1 MAGGS
6 GRRRVTGSR
15 RRPASSSAERSR
27 ASAPRRWTTSTG
39 SAPGTGSSSSGSSSG
54 GFNILAA
61 LLSLFGAG
69 SAGAGGCLPRT
80 KGCGLI
86 GIIGLVIIAIIVV
99 IALQQCGGCDL
110 FTKNPTSNPTTTSSG
125 TVTSPTVTNPTTTY
139 TPSGET
145 HQWLVMLYQGADDNV
160 LEKDIYVDLNEAE
173 MVGSSE
179 DVMIVAQ
186 IDRYNGGYSGD
197 GNWTETRR
205 YIVQRDQNLEKLA
218 SQQVGGLGELNM
230 ASSQTLVD
238 FAMWAIQTYPADR
251 YALIMSDH
259 GMGWPG
265 GWTDASS
272 SGGGDSSIPIA
283 SAIGEMIYLHQLDD
297 ALSLI
302 RTQTGIDKLDIVGLD
317 ACLMAQLE
325 VFTALAPH
333 AHYCVASEE
342 VEPALGWAYAGFLG
356 ALSENPA
363 MDGAEL
369 SQAIV
374 ESYIDDDRFVSS
386 AFEKSRLSRDI
397 TLTAVDLGR
406 IGQLNSSL
414 NGLLFEFQNASQK
427 EIAAGRTYARS
438 YTSVF
443 GSAEPPS
450 YIDLANFLQIV
461 KQNINQAE
469 VNEGINSVLSAINQ
483 TVVAEK
489 HGVQMEGS
497 SGISIYFPNSSLYK
511 SPVSGAKS
519 YTAVAERF
527 AAESLWDDFLSF
539 HYTGRSFE
547 LGDAG
552 AVVPD
557 SGSVASPASGVFS
570 ISSLV
575 SSADSAS
582 WRRPVTLTA
591 DISGQN
597 IGYIYLFAGFLDE
610 QSNSLFIADRD
621 YIESPDIRLIDG
633 VYYPD
638 WGEGDFTLEF
648 AWEPIVFAINDEN
661 NSVIALFNP
670 ESYGLTAEE
679 AVYSVDGIYHFTG
692 DNTECYA
699 RMYFSAGEMQKVV
712 GFTGS
717 DGSGAPREITTE
729 KGDSFTVLDNWLDLD
744 SFGNVINADTKR
756 GGTLTFTS
764 SVFTWEVL
772 DAPAGSYKVGFVVE
786 DLDGKRREA
795 LLPIEVV
802 DEG

>member
-1 MAGGS
+1 MLALIGSGAGG
-6 GRRRVTGSR
+6 
-15 RRPASSSAERSR
+15 AK
-27 ASAPRRWTTSTG
+27 
-39 SAPGTGSSSSGSSSG
+39 
-54 GFNILAA
+54 
-61 LLSLFGAG
+61 
-69 SAGAGGCLPRT
+69 GCLPRT
-80 KGCGLI
+80 KGCSLV
-86 GIIGLVIIAIIVV
+86 GIIGLVVIVIIVV

-110 FTKNPTSNPTTTSSG
+110 FTKNPTVSPTTTSAGTTTSPTTTSNPTTY
-125 TVTSPTVTNPTTTY
+125 V
-139 TPSGET
+139 PSGET

-205 YIVQRDQNLEKLA
+205 YIVQRDQNLERLA
-218 SQQVGGLGELNM
+218 SQQVGTLGELNM

-297 ALSLI
+297 ALSSI

-325 VFTALAPH
+325 VFTAIAPH

-342 VEPALGWAYAGFLG
+342 VEPALGWAYAGFLN
-356 ALSENPA
+356 ALAGNPA
-363 MDGAEL
+363 MGGAEL

-374 ESYIDDDRFVSS
+374 ESYIDDDHLVSG

-397 TLTAVDLGR
+397 TLTAIDLSR

-414 NGLLFEFQNASQK
+414 NELLFTFQNASQK

-461 KQNINQAE
+461 KQNINRAE

-483 TVVAEK
+483 AVVAEK

-547 LGDAG
+547 LGDAA

-557 SGSVASPASGVFS
+557 SGSVASPASGDFS

-597 IGYIYLFAGFLDE
+597 IGYIYLFAGYLDE

-621 YIESPDIRLIDG
+621 YIESPDIRSIDG

-648 AWEPIVFAINDEN
+648 TWEPIVFAINDGN
-661 NSVIALFNP
+661 DSVTALFNP

-699 RMYFSAGEMQKVV
+699 RMYFSDGVRQKVV
-712 GFTGS
+712 GFAGS
-717 DGSGAPREITTE
+717 GGSGAPREITPE

-744 SFGNVINADTKR
+744 SFGNVINTDTQR
-756 GGTLTFTS
+756 GGTLTFAS

-772 DAPAGSYKVGFVVE
+772 DAPTGSYKVGFVIE
-786 DLDGKRREA
+786 DLDGNRREA